1 MPKLPKIG
9 MRIVKSALA
18 VFVCLLIDRLRGGM
32 PIYAAIAA
40 ILCMQPDVANSLKTA
55 ANRVIGTLVGGL
67 AGTLAL
73 TFFVR
78 FLPDPRSLLRCFLT
92 ALLIV
97 ALMYVTVLLKKT
109 SATYITCVVFL
120 AITVS
125 HGGDLVPYV
134 FALNRV
140 ADTLLGIGVSLGV
153 NLLPFWRPKPAPPD
167 PPSE

>member
-18 VFVCLLIDRLRGGM
+18 VFLCLLIDRVRGGM
-32 PIYAAIAA
+32 PFYSAIAA

-55 ANRVIGTLVGGL
+55 ANRVIGTLIGGL
-67 AGTLAL
+67 FGMLAL

-78 FLPDPRSLLRCFLT
+78 FLPDPQSLLRCFLL
-92 ALLIV
+92 ALMIV
-97 ALMYVTVLLKKT
+97 VLMYVTVLLKKP

-120 AITVS
+120 SITVA
-125 HGGDLVPYV
+125 HGSDQVPYV

-140 ADTLLGIGVSLGV
+140 LDTLIGIGVSLII